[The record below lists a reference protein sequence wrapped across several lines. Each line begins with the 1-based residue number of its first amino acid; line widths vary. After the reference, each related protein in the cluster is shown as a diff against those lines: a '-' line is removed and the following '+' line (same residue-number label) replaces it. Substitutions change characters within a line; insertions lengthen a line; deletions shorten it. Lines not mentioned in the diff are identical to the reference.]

1 MERETEKEYKY
12 GWTALAMKE
21 NGETI
26 VQMAMENY
34 TMLMAIFMK
43 AAGRTIELMALVSFF
58 SIFLGMYTHAN
69 GATYEGQWKEDK
81 QHGKGVETW
90 PDGARYDGMY
100 FDGKKH
106 GRGRL
111 EFVDR

>member
-1 MERETEKEYKY
+1 
-12 GWTALAMKE
+12 
-21 NGETI
+21 
-26 VQMAMENY
+26 
-34 TMLMAIFMK
+34 
-43 AAGRTIELMALVSFF
+43 
-58 SIFLGMYTHAN
+58 MYTHAN

-90 PDGARYDGMY
+90 PDGARYDGLY